1 MNYEII
7 DCIDSGTEFC
17 PCKLAEANECILC
30 SQMCGKKFCDCMNWK
45 GTCIYQ
51 EFYNNGNKAKE
62 GRKTFDCSIK
72 EVTKLQE
79 DLIKIRF
86 SVSHKLA
93 LDLTPPGSY
102 VFLRTDDNVYFDVPI
117 SIAYSDTDADEITV
131 LIEIRGIKTKKL
143 TELKVGDILGVRGPY
158 WNGVFGLKNIQN
170 AKNGNCVVIA
180 RGIGMAPMLPV
191 IKRLINNGN
200 SLRLIIDKSPYEEIY
215 VKEYLDEYNLTYEEI
230 PVLNNKGELSEEIK
244 AVIKEEY
251 DGKEISLIHC
261 AGADILTY
269 RMIEFT
275 NSLDTNLKIS
285 CCNNA
290 KMCCGE
296 GICGSCTARFKGR
309 KVKRLCKVQ
318 TDPRNIFEGRR
329 FI

>member
-1 MNYEII
+1 MNFEII

-30 SQMCGKKFCDCMNWK
+30 SQMCGKRFCDCMNWK

-51 EFYNNGNKAKE
+51 EFYNNGSKAKE
-62 GRKTFDCSIK
+62 GRKTYDCLIK
-72 EVTKLQE
+72 EVVKEQE
-79 DLIKIRF
+79 DLISIRF
-86 SVSHKLA
+86 TVPHKLA

-102 VFLRTDDNVYFDVPI
+102 VFIRTDENIYFDVPI
-117 SIAYSDTDADEITV
+117 SIAQSDPDTDEITV
-131 LIEIRGIKTKKL
+131 MIEIRGIKTKKL
-143 TELKVGDILGVRGPY
+143 EEMKAGDTLVIRGPY
-158 WNGVFGLKNIQN
+158 WNGVFGLKNIEDT
-170 AKNGNCVVIA
+170 KNSNCVVIA

-191 IKRLINNGN
+191 IKKLINSGN
-200 SLRLIIDKSPYEEIY
+200 KLRLIVDKSPYEEVY
-215 VKEYLDEYNLTYEEI
+215 VKDYLKKLNITYEEI
-230 PVLNNKGELSEEIK
+230 SVIDNKGELTEEIK
-244 AVIKEEY
+244 ALIKEEY
-251 DGKEISLIHC
+251 DGKQISLIHC

-269 RMIEFT
+269 KLIDYV
-275 NSLDTNLKIS
+275 NSVDKKLKIS